1 MGRIAQTKSGTARSF
16 PLRQKDYCPF
26 TVQQLSIT
34 HFLPQFTFIQGT
46 TFNFLFTNEQ
56 CVVSSLDK
64 VKKINGLFKVDSTL
78 AVLTFIINVRFNCLD
93 PSFEIANYA
102 MYGKKEVCLHS

>member
-1 MGRIAQTKSGTARSF
+1 M
-16 PLRQKDYCPF
+16 
-26 TVQQLSIT
+26 
-34 HFLPQFTFIQGT
+34 
-46 TFNFLFTNEQ
+46 
-56 CVVSSLDK
+56 VSSLDK